1 MTEVAEANVEI
12 NVEANV
18 EANNENNITMSVP
31 TVVRLK
37 CIKVG
42 SKLRVRILTPGYF
55 TNANCQFPK
64 DLRVEGRLYDVPVS
78 AVTLVTRN
86 KNFYSITKK
95 SAIKIVLDIDCL
107 TDSFA
112 DAKINIKVY
121 EDNASDDCAICMTNE
136 KCMIIVPCGHY
147 YTCASCT
154 ALIKKC
160 PICRCGFT
168 KAINKSQML

>member
-1 MTEVAEANVEI
+1 MAEI
-12 NVEANV
+12 NIHENV
-18 EANNENNITMSVP
+18 HDNVQVSVP

-37 CIKVG
+37 CVKIG

-64 DLRVEGRLYDVPVS
+64 DLRVEGRMYDVDVD
-78 AVTLVTRN
+78 AVKLVTRN

-95 SAIKIVLDIDCL
+95 SAIKIVSDVDAL
-107 TDSFA
+107 TDLLNET
-112 DAKINIKVY
+112 KINITIY
-121 EDNASDDCAICMTNE
+121 EDNSSDDCAICMTEE

-154 ALIKKC
+154 ELIKKC
-160 PICRCGFT
+160 PICRCGIT
-168 KAINKSQML
+168 KSINKSQML

>member
-1 MTEVAEANVEI
+1 MADINIELNTETNIEVN
-12 NVEANV
+12 
-18 EANNENNITMSVP
+18 NNITMSVP

-37 CIKVG
+37 CVKIG
-42 SKLRVRILTPGYF
+42 SKLRVRIVTPGYF

-64 DLRVEGRLYDVPVS
+64 DLRVEGRLYDVDVN
-78 AVTLVTRN
+78 AVNLVTRN

-95 SAIKIVLDIDCL
+95 SAIKIVSDIDSL
-107 TDSFA
+107 TESFA
-112 DAKINIKVY
+112 DTKINIKVY

-147 YTCASCT
+147 YTCATCT

>member
-1 MTEVAEANVEI
+1 MAEVSDQV
-12 NVEANV
+12 
-18 EANNENNITMSVP
+18 SVP
-31 TVVRLK
+31 TIVRLK
-37 CIKVG
+37 CVKIG
-42 SKLRVRILTPGYF
+42 SKLRVRIVTPGYF

-64 DLRVEGRLYDVPVS
+64 DLRVEGRLYDVDAS
-78 AVTLVTRN
+78 AVNLVTRN

-95 SAIKIVLDIDCL
+95 SAIKIVSDIDSL
-107 TDSFA
+107 TDLLA
-112 DAKINIKVY
+112 ETKINIKVY

-147 YTCASCT
+147 YTCATCT

-168 KAINKSQML
+168 KSINKSQML

>member
-1 MTEVAEANVEI
+1 MAEI
-12 NVEANV
+12 SDQ
-18 EANNENNITMSVP
+18 ITVP
-31 TVVRLK
+31 TIVRLK
-37 CIKVG
+37 CVKIG
-42 SKLRVRILTPGYF
+42 SKLRVRIVTPGYF

-64 DLRVEGRLYDVPVS
+64 DLRVEGRLYDVNAC
-78 AVTLVTRN
+78 AVNLVTRN

-95 SAIKIVLDIDCL
+95 SAIKIVSDVDAL
-107 TDSFA
+107 TDLLA
-112 DAKINIKVY
+112 ETKININIKVY

-147 YTCASCT
+147 YTCATCT

>member
-1 MTEVAEANVEI
+1 MAEII
-12 NVEANV
+12 NI
-18 EANNENNITMSVP
+18 NENVHDNVQVSVP

-37 CIKVG
+37 CVKI
-42 SKLRVRILTPGYF
+42 SNKLRVRILTPGYF

-64 DLRVEGRLYDVPVS
+64 DLRVEGRMYDVDVD
-78 AVTLVTRN
+78 AVKLVTRN

-95 SAIKIVLDIDCL
+95 SAIKIVSDIDSL
-107 TDSFA
+107 TDLLN
-112 DAKINIKVY
+112 DTKINITIY
-121 EDNASDDCAICMTNE
+121 EDNASDDCAICMTEE

-147 YTCASCT
+147 YTCTTCT

-168 KAINKSQML
+168 KAINKSQMQ

>member
-1 MTEVAEANVEI
+1 MAETNVDTNVETH
-12 NVEANV
+12 
-18 EANNENNITMSVP
+18 NENNISIRIP

-95 SAIKIVLDIDCL
+95 SVIKIVSHIDSL
-107 TDSFA
+107 TESFA
-112 DAKINIKVY
+112 DTKINIKVY

-147 YTCASCT
+147 YTCATCT
-154 ALIKKC
+154 SLIKKC